1 MSQTPDFS
9 NADDRDAEDLARDR
23 ELFLEAM
30 SGREFTLADVIAQA
44 GGNFLKGES
53 PIPKLV
59 QIKNEL
65 KLFISQNLH
74 DLSGSLQAILQIEVD
89 QADKAISHHL
99 DQPLLVLEELVEQSL
114 NQPETFYELV
124 KQVDFKYGQMYEE
137 RPHFQRPGAPA
148 HPDDEYS
155 HESVR
160 VQLTNFLERIENT
173 LERLFRTLV
182 IIKYYPRFLT
192 NLQSDQWVK
201 TTKKP

>member
-137 RPHFQRPGAPA
+137 RPHFQHPGAPA

-160 VQLTNFLERIENT
+160 VQLTHLLERIENT
-173 LERLFRTLV
+173 LER
-182 IIKYYPRFLT
+182 
-192 NLQSDQWVK
+192 
-201 TTKKP
+201 

>member
-137 RPHFQRPGAPA
+137 RPHFQSPGAPA

-173 LERLFRTLV
+173 LER
-182 IIKYYPRFLT
+182 
-192 NLQSDQWVK
+192 
-201 TTKKP
+201 

>member
-160 VQLTNFLERIENT
+160 VQLTDFLERIENK
-173 LERLFRTLV
+173 LG
-182 IIKYYPRFLT
+182 KA
-192 NLQSDQWVK
+192 
-201 TTKKP
+201 

>member
-1 MSQTPDFS
+1 MSQIPDS
-9 NADDRDAEDLARDR
+9 TNADDREAEDLARDR

-74 DLSGSLQAILQIEVD
+74 DLSGSLQAILQLSVD
-89 QADKAISHHL
+89 QADEPISRHIEE
-99 DQPLLVLEELVEQSL
+99 PLLVLQELIKDIL
-114 NQPETFYELV
+114 NRPELLYELV
-124 KQVDFKYGQMYEE
+124 KQVDCKYGQMYEE
-137 RPHFQRPGAPA
+137 RPYFQRPGAPA

-160 VQLTNFLERIENT
+160 VQLTNFLEQIENS
-173 LERLFRTLV
+173 LER
-182 IIKYYPRFLT
+182 
-192 NLQSDQWVK
+192 
-201 TTKKP
+201 

>member
-124 KQVDFKYGQMYEE
+124 KQVDFKYCQMYEE
-137 RPHFQRPGAPA
+137 RPHFQLPGAPA

-173 LERLFRTLV
+173 LER
-182 IIKYYPRFLT
+182 
-192 NLQSDQWVK
+192 
-201 TTKKP
+201 

>member
-9 NADDRDAEDLARDR
+9 NADDRDAEELARDR

-65 KLFISQNLH
+65 KLFISQNLQ

-89 QADKAISHHL
+89 QADEAISHHL
-99 DQPLLVLEELVEQSL
+99 QQPILVLKELVEHIL
-114 NQPETFYELV
+114 NQSEVFYELV
-124 KQVDFKYGQMYEE
+124 KQVDCKYGQMYGE
-137 RPHFQRPGAPA
+137 RPYFQRPGAPA

-160 VQLTNFLERIENT
+160 VQLTHFLGRIQNT
-173 LERLFRTLV
+173 LG
-182 IIKYYPRFLT
+182 KG
-192 NLQSDQWVK
+192 
-201 TTKKP
+201 

>member
-9 NADDRDAEDLARDR
+9 NADDRDAEELARDH

-99 DQPLLVLEELVEQSL
+99 DQPLLVLKKLVEQIL
-114 NQPETFYELV
+114 NQPEILYELV
-124 KQVDFKYGQMYEE
+124 QQVDCKYGQMYGE
-137 RPHFQRPGAPA
+137 RPYFQRPGAPA

-160 VQLTNFLERIENT
+160 VQLTNFLERIQNT
-173 LERLFRTLV
+173 LGEG
-182 IIKYYPRFLT
+182 
-192 NLQSDQWVK
+192 
-201 TTKKP
+201 

>member
-1 MSQTPDFS
+1 MSQKPDFS
-9 NADDRDAEDLARDR
+9 NADEREAEDLARDR
-23 ELFLEAM
+23 ELFMEAM

-74 DLSGSLQAILQIEVD
+74 DLSGSLQAVLQLSVD
-89 QADKAISHHL
+89 QADEPISRHL
-99 DQPLLVLEELVEQSL
+99 EQPLLVLEELVEEIL
-114 NQPETFYELV
+114 NHPEILYELV
-124 KQVDFKYGQMYEE
+124 KQVDCKYGQMYGE
-137 RPHFQRPGAPA
+137 RPYFQRPGSPA

-160 VQLTNFLERIENT
+160 IQLIDFLDKIQNI
-173 LERLFRTLV
+173 L
-182 IIKYYPRFLT
+182 
-192 NLQSDQWVK
+192 
-201 TTKKP
+201 

>member
-9 NADDRDAEDLARDR
+9 NADDRETEDLARDR

-74 DLSGSLQAILQIEVD
+74 DLSGSLKAILQNEVD

-99 DQPLLVLEELVEQSL
+99 D
-114 NQPETFYELV
+114 
-124 KQVDFKYGQMYEE
+124 
-137 RPHFQRPGAPA
+137 
-148 HPDDEYS
+148 
-155 HESVR
+155 
-160 VQLTNFLERIENT
+160 
-173 LERLFRTLV
+173 
-182 IIKYYPRFLT
+182 
-192 NLQSDQWVK
+192 
-201 TTKKP
+201 

>member
-9 NADDRDAEDLARDR
+9 NADDREAEDLARDR

-74 DLSGSLQAILQIEVD
+74 DLSGSLQAILQLSVD
-89 QADKAISHHL
+89 QADEAISYHWE
-99 DQPLLVLEELVEQSL
+99 QPLLVLEELVEHIL
-114 NQPETFYELV
+114 NQPEVFYELV
-124 KQVDFKYGQMYEE
+124 KQVDCKYGQMYEE

-155 HESVR
+155 HESVE
-160 VQLTNFLERIENT
+160 VQLTDFLARIKN
-173 LERLFRTLV
+173 
-182 IIKYYPRFLT
+182 
-192 NLQSDQWVK
+192 S
-201 TTKKP
+201 